1 MVPITHSPGIQAP
14 GESVTDSSMRMDI
27 ELQMGAA
34 GAASSLGFW
43 YSADS

>member
-27 ELQMGAA
+27 ERATDG
-34 GAASSLGFW
+34 GNWSSI
-43 YSADS
+43 